1 MTRLGQMIE
10 DEKLRYAEETE
21 RQMVKKMLDD
31 GVTPETVLKY
41 STLLSRKDIERILK
55 ETNP

>member
-10 DEKLRYAEETE
+10 DEKIQYAEEDE
-21 RQMVKKMLDD
+21 RQMVERMLFD

-41 STLLSRKDIERILK
+41 STLLSRKDIERIQK
-55 ETNP
+55 EANA